1 MVFFKMVVMEKY
13 IALSVK
19 CPHCGKSLMNPYFTI
34 HNKPSVKLFIEGTKG
49 RGTINLCGY
58 YGCTDHSCT
67 INLEEGEVCKFY
79 CPHCEMELTSA
90 HHCRDCEAPMVPF
103 AMDKG
108 GLLHM
113 CSRLGCNSHYLNF
126 LNVSDALR
134 KMYNEFGYF

>member
-1 MVFFKMVVMEKY
+1 MEKY

-34 HNKPSVKLFIEGTKG
+34 HNKPSVKLDIEVKG
-49 RGTINLCGY
+49 ARGTVNLCAY
-58 YGCTDHSCT
+58 YGCVDHSST
-67 INLEEGEVCKFY
+67 LSITEGEIYKFF
-79 CPHCEMELTSA
+79 CPHCAQELISS
-90 HHCRDCEAPMVPF
+90 HQCRDCEAPMIPF
-103 AMDKG
+103 SMEKG

-113 CSRLGCNSHYLNF
+113 CARRGCNSHYLNF